1 MKMITNLAWSN
12 IKKDRTRSILI
23 ISSIVLTTILLTM
36 IFTMGYGTI
45 KANKD
50 NVGIWYGDYY
60 GTYKNMT
67 EGQIEQMRLRS
78 EFTAIGKTDLF
89 GMVDSDRDLYLVWSD
104 NVYKEMKHMEDQLL
118 EGHFPETGNEIA
130 AQPNFFRSL
139 GVENPQIG
147 DTVTVPWRLDLSDVF
162 EPEEFVIRGL
172 LKEPEIL
179 SSSAAAQVSEEYFTE
194 HVAAE
199 ERYYKVYFRMDES
212 LDITSDNALSVM
224 EEIGAKLGVDSR
236 YVDDNAIYLMWK
248 LNPGIETISFCAII
262 AIVVVCFAVIVIYN
276 IFQVGIVQKVQ
287 EYGKLKAIGAT
298 RKQMKGVVY
307 REGMLLAAVAVPV
320 GMILGYILSLGAFRW
335 LMDLMD
341 TSGMPQGRVET
352 SLFCLPLLLLA
363 GVLAIIAVWIALK
376 KPMKIVAAISPVEA
390 MRYQESSNR
399 KNGMRKGK
407 MALSVTGLTF
417 ANMSGHK
424 RRTISTILSMGLSC
438 VLFVVIANF
447 MGNMD
452 MKYAARTH
460 VPWGQ
465 FEIGLDY
472 SLLDTAYPENNLD
485 SILSSNPLNPEFVD
499 EIKAMDKVTGVE
511 NVNILYVSKLDEA
524 GNDTGEKFSVLVLDR
539 DDFAKEYEAG
549 GTLGEFDYDE
559 VTASNGV
566 IYGWSYFME
575 DNGYTIGQELSM
587 SGFDGE
593 NTKEFGTKICGAFGS
608 VEGNFVMTQD
618 TYETLGF
625 SDTAICAVRVDCN
638 ESDAE
643 TVRGELQELM
653 AGKEHIGLKSYLDEL
668 KGMKANIRVMKV
680 GGYMV
685 CLMIAF
691 ISFMNMANTMITSIV
706 TRKQEFGILQA
717 LGMTNHQL
725 NSSLQLEGIFFTLG
739 PVLIS
744 MIVGIPL
751 GYAAFCYGKSNSIIG
766 LYTYHF
772 PLVEILCM
780 VVLLAAMQI
789 ILSYILSRNVK
800 KESLVERIRYQE

>member
-12 IKKDRTRSILI
+12 VKKDRTRSILI

-36 IFTMGYGTI
+36 IFTMGYGMLKT
-45 KANKD
+45 NKD

-67 EGQIEQMRLRS
+67 EEQIEQMRLRS
-78 EFTAIGKTDLF
+78 EFTAIGKMDLF

-104 NVYKEMKHMEDQLL
+104 NVYKEMNHLEEQLL

-130 AQPNFFRSL
+130 AQPNFFQSL

-147 DTVTVPWRLDLSDVF
+147 DTVTVPWRLDLNSTF
-162 EPEEFVIRGL
+162 EPEEFIISGL

-179 SSSAAAQVSEEYFTE
+179 SSGVTAQVSEEYFTE
-194 HVAAE
+194 HVEAE
-199 ERYYKVYFRMDES
+199 QRYYKVYFRMDES
-212 LDITSDNALSVM
+212 LDITSDNALSFM

-236 YVDDNAIYLMWK
+236 YVDDNRIYLMWK
-248 LNPGIETISFCAII
+248 LDPGAETISFCAII

-320 GMILGYILSLGAFRW
+320 GMILGYILSLAAFGW

-363 GVLAIIAVWIALK
+363 GALAVIAVWIALK

-417 ANMSGHK
+417 ANLSGHK
-424 RRTISTILSMGLSC
+424 RRTISTIISMGLSC

-447 MGNMD
+447 IGNMD
-452 MKYAARTH
+452 MKYAARRN

-472 SLLDTAYPENNLD
+472 SMQDTAYPENNLD

-549 GTLGEFDYDE
+549 SVLGEFDYDE

-566 IYGWSYFME
+566 IYGWSHFME

-593 NTKEFGTKICGAFGS
+593 NTKDFGTKICGAFGS
-608 VEGNFVMTQD
+608 VNGDFVMTQD

-625 SDTAICAVRVDCN
+625 SDTAICAVRVDCS

-643 TVRGELQELM
+643 TVREGLQELM
-653 AGKEHIGLKSYLDEL
+653 AGKEHIRLSSYLDQLES
-668 KGMKANIRVMKV
+668 MKASIQIMKI

-685 CLMIAF
+685 CLIIAF

-706 TRKQEFGILQA
+706 TRKQEFGVLQA

-780 VVLLAAMQI
+780 IVLLAAMQI